1 MDEPLLAYEH
11 VDVAYDGVCAVHD
24 VSFSVETGQILGIVG
39 ESGSGKSTLL
49 KAAMGLLGG
58 RGSVPQGRILYRG
71 TNLLALPEK
80 ELRALCGPELAMV
93 FQDCLAALTPSY
105 TIGNQMYESVRV
117 HKKCRRAEVDERAC
131 ELLSRLN
138 VEEPRRILKSYPF
151 ELSGGLGQRVG
162 IAMAMIL
169 EPSVLLA
176 DEPTSALDAVSQK
189 LVVEELA
196 QLRREMGTSIVVVT
210 HNISVVRAL
219 ADSVVVLKDGS
230 VVEEGPAACV
240 LEEPESEYTKE
251 LLAAVPSIPWAGD
264 EAGEDVGD
272 GNEDEDDKEEER

>member
-1 MDEPLLAYEH
+1 MDEALLEYEH
-11 VDVAYDGVCAVHD
+11 VDVAYDGICAVRD
-24 VSFSVETGQILGIVG
+24 VSFSVAQGQIVGIVG

-71 TNLLALPEK
+71 TDLLALSEK
-80 ELRALCGPELAMV
+80 ELRALCGPELGMV

-105 TIGNQMYESVRV
+105 TIGNQMYEAVRV
-117 HKKCRRAEVDERAC
+117 HKKCKRAEVDERAC

-138 VEEPRRILKSYPF
+138 VEEPERILKSYPF

-169 EPSVLLA
+169 DPAVLLA

-189 LVVEELA
+189 LVVEELS
-196 QLRREMGTSIVVVT
+196 QLRRDLGTSIVVVT
-210 HNISVVRAL
+210 HNVSVVRAL

-230 VVEEGPAACV
+230 VVEEGPAAQV
-240 LEEPESEYTKE
+240 LEKPENEYTKE
-251 LLAAVPSIPWAGD
+251 LLAAVPSISWADD
-264 EAGEDVGD
+264 EAGEDD
-272 GNEDEDDKEEER
+272 CEGNEDANDKEEQR

>member
-1 MDEPLLAYEH
+1 MDGALLEYEH

-24 VSFSVETGQILGIVG
+24 VSFSVETGQIVGIVG

-49 KAAMGLLGG
+49 KAAMGLLGA
-58 RGSVPQGRILYRG
+58 RGSVPQGRILFKG
-71 TNLLALPEK
+71 ADLLALPEK
-80 ELRALCGPELAMV
+80 ELRKKCGPELAMV

-105 TIGNQMYESVRV
+105 TIGNQMYEAVRV
-117 HKKCRRAEVDERAC
+117 HQKCKRAEVDERAC

-138 VEEPRRILKSYPF
+138 VEEPERILKSYPF

-189 LVVEELA
+189 QVVEELA
-196 QLRREMGTSIVVVT
+196 QLRRDLGTSIVVVT

-219 ADSVVVLKDGS
+219 ADDVVVLRDGS
-230 VVEEGPAACV
+230 VVEEGPASCV
-240 LEEPESEYTKE
+240 LEEPQSSYTKD
-251 LLAAVPSIPWAGD
+251 LLAAVPSIPWAD
-264 EAGEDVGD
+264 EGR
-272 GNEDEDDKEEER
+272 EEEP